1 MQYALFTLS
10 LEAATLRAAPLTA
23 LRPPALPPVPRRPQ
37 IMAYYLLTVLEQD
50 DGVEVQ
56 RLVKDLVRS
65 RVSLRSVF
73 VLFFPLGGGGGYGV
87 GSVRSIV

>member
-1 MQYALFTLS
+1 ML
-10 LEAATLRAAPLTA
+10 PLMNQT
-23 LRPPALPPVPRRPQ
+23 Q

-65 RVSLRSVF
+65 RVRVVELAVF
-73 VLFFPLGGGGGYGV
+73 TWSTVPYSKRYGRAIPV
-87 GSVRSIV
+87 WIFVPNEPARWRVRLAAKPFNEL